1 MSSAFNGGALGSQ
14 ASQELAGD
22 LSLFKVSK
30 HFGSLN
36 IFHSLRC
43 NLPIANIP
51 FFF

>member
-30 HFGSLN
+30 QFWLAQHF
-36 IFHSLRC
+36 
-43 NLPIANIP
+43 P
-51 FFF
+51 FTTLQLTDC